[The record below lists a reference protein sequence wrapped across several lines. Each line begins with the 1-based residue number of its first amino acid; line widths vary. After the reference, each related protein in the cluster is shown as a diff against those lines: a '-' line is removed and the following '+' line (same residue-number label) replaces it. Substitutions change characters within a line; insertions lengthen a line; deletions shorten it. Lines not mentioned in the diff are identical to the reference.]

1 MVTLQI
7 SLELVAF
14 EKIVAYSSPGGQWL
28 PYRGTITDRNRKKQH
43 TEQTRLEQEQV
54 FLMIP
59 SFVFLKKVKTKFLT
73 AASMGKRKISP
84 MCEYYTEVAGP

>member
-28 PYRGTITDRNRKKQH
+28 PYRGTITDRNRKNSIQNKP
-43 TEQTRLEQEQV
+43 V
-54 FLMIP
+54 WNKSNFFLMIP
-59 SFVFLKKVKTKFLT
+59 SFVFLKKVKTKFLA
-73 AASMGKRKISP
+73 AASTGKRKISP
-84 MCEYYTEVAGP
+84 MCEFYSEVAGH